1 MKVKSN
7 IFIFFIIMC
16 ILCIDFKRG
25 WQYNYKCSAL
35 YRLTRWGVVKEEIIL
50 MDPMMPRDTNELR
63 EKILF
68 VLDVTIR
75 ILIIVCLIVM
85 IAMIIKGKIL

>member
-1 MKVKSN
+1 M
-7 IFIFFIIMC
+7 
-16 ILCIDFKRG
+16 
-25 WQYNYKCSAL
+25 
-35 YRLTRWGVVKEEIIL
+35 TRWGVVKEGIIL
-50 MDPMMPRDTNELR
+50 MDPMVPRDTNELR

-75 ILIIVCLIVM
+75 ILIIICLIVM

>member
-1 MKVKSN
+1 MT
-7 IFIFFIIMC
+7 
-16 ILCIDFKRG
+16 RG
-25 WQYNYKCSAL
+25 
-35 YRLTRWGVVKEEIIL
+35 GVVKEEIVL
-50 MDPMMPRDTNELR
+50 MDPMVPRDTNELR

>member
-1 MKVKSN
+1 M
-7 IFIFFIIMC
+7 
-16 ILCIDFKRG
+16 
-25 WQYNYKCSAL
+25 
-35 YRLTRWGVVKEEIIL
+35 TRWGVVKEEIIL

-85 IAMIIKGKIL
+85 IDMIIKGKIL

>member
-1 MKVKSN
+1 MTLREDGS
-7 IFIFFIIMC
+7 II
-16 ILCIDFKRG
+16 INVVHYID
-25 WQYNYKCSAL
+25 WQDG
-35 YRLTRWGVVKEEIIL
+35 GVVKEEVIL
-50 MDPMMPRDTNELR
+50 MDPMVPRDTNELR

>member
-1 MKVKSN
+1 M
-7 IFIFFIIMC
+7 
-16 ILCIDFKRG
+16 
-25 WQYNYKCSAL
+25 
-35 YRLTRWGVVKEEIIL
+35 TRWGVVKEGIIL
-50 MDPMMPRDTNELR
+50 MNPMVPRDTNELR

-75 ILIIVCLIVM
+75 ILIIICLIVM

>member
-1 MKVKSN
+1 MTK
-7 IFIFFIIMC
+7 
-16 ILCIDFKRG
+16 
-25 WQYNYKCSAL
+25 
-35 YRLTRWGVVKEEIIL
+35 WGVVKEEVIL
-50 MDPMMPRDTNELR
+50 MDPMVPRDTNELR

-85 IAMIIKGKIL
+85 ITMIIKGKIL

>member
-1 MKVKSN
+1 
-7 IFIFFIIMC
+7 
-16 ILCIDFKRG
+16 
-25 WQYNYKCSAL
+25 
-35 YRLTRWGVVKEEIIL
+35 
-50 MDPMMPRDTNELR
+50 MDPMVPRDTNELR

>member
-1 MKVKSN
+1 M
-7 IFIFFIIMC
+7 
-16 ILCIDFKRG
+16 
-25 WQYNYKCSAL
+25 
-35 YRLTRWGVVKEEIIL
+35 TRWGVVKEEIVL
-50 MDPMMPRDTNELR
+50 MDPMVPRDTNELR

-85 IAMIIKGKIL
+85 ITMIIKGKIL

>member
-1 MKVKSN
+1 MTLREDGS
-7 IFIFFIIMC
+7 II
-16 ILCIDFKRG
+16 INVVHYIDLQDG
-25 WQYNYKCSAL
+25 
-35 YRLTRWGVVKEEIIL
+35 GVVKEEVIL
-50 MDPMMPRDTNELR
+50 MDPMVPRDTNELR

>member
-1 MKVKSN
+1 M
-7 IFIFFIIMC
+7 
-16 ILCIDFKRG
+16 
-25 WQYNYKCSAL
+25 
-35 YRLTRWGVVKEEIIL
+35 TRWGVVKEEIIF
-50 MDPMMPRDTNELR
+50 MDPMVPRDTNELR

>member
-1 MKVKSN
+1 M
-7 IFIFFIIMC
+7 
-16 ILCIDFKRG
+16 
-25 WQYNYKCSAL
+25 
-35 YRLTRWGVVKEEIIL
+35 TRWGVVKEEILL
-50 MDPMMPRDTNELR
+50 MDPMVPRDTNELR

-85 IAMIIKGKIL
+85 ITMIIKGKIL

>member
-1 MKVKSN
+1 MV
-7 IFIFFIIMC
+7 
-16 ILCIDFKRG
+16 
-25 WQYNYKCSAL
+25 
-35 YRLTRWGVVKEEIIL
+35 
-50 MDPMMPRDTNELR
+50 PRDTNELR

-85 IAMIIKGKIL
+85 IAMIINGKIL

>member
-1 MKVKSN
+1 M
-7 IFIFFIIMC
+7 
-16 ILCIDFKRG
+16 
-25 WQYNYKCSAL
+25 
-35 YRLTRWGVVKEEIIL
+35 TRWGAVKEEIVL
-50 MDPMMPRDTNELR
+50 MDPMVPRDTNELR

>member
-1 MKVKSN
+1 
-7 IFIFFIIMC
+7 
-16 ILCIDFKRG
+16 
-25 WQYNYKCSAL
+25 
-35 YRLTRWGVVKEEIIL
+35 
-50 MDPMMPRDTNELR
+50 MDPMVPRDTNELR

-85 IAMIIKGKIL
+85 ITMIIKGKIL